1 MYSVIDGL
9 LQDLA
14 LTNDGL
20 VDYAEILLE
29 EMEPSRM
36 SDILF
41 CYGLLNSAMHAKM
54 DSENLKRREKAKILL
69 DKTREQPDKMPVF
82 CHALVKTQC
91 SRAIEYIRK
100 GVNNN
105 LPPFRSKLI
114 FFVILN

>member
-1 MYSVIDGL
+1 M
-9 LQDLA
+9 A

-41 CYGLLNSAMHAKM
+41 CYGLLNSAMHAEM
-54 DSENLKRREKAKILL
+54 IDSRELNRRQKGKILL

>member
-41 CYGLLNSAMHAKM
+41 CYGLLNSAMHAEM
-54 DSENLKRREKAKILL
+54 DSKKFNRREKAKILL

-82 CHALVKTQC
+82 CHALVKTEC
-91 SRAIEYIRK
+91 CRAIEYIRK

-105 LPPFRSKLI
+105 LPPFRSKWI

>member
-1 MYSVIDGL
+1 M
-9 LQDLA
+9 A

-41 CYGLLNSAMHAKM
+41 CYGLLNSTMHAKM
-54 DSENLKRREKAKILL
+54 DSKNLKRREKAKILL

>member
-1 MYSVIDGL
+1 M
-9 LQDLA
+9 A

-20 VDYAEILLE
+20 VDYAELLLE